1 MAGSITV
8 EHDSR
13 GAEIVVLAGE
23 IDLGDQEAF
32 QEAVDRAWTLA
43 PAIIIDL
50 SQATFFDSAILMVI
64 MQALRRAEA
73 SDRETLTLVVP
84 LRSHANRLL
93 ILSGFT
99 QLLMPVA
106 ETRDEIFQAWEQDA
120 GQ

>member
-1 MAGSITV
+1 MGGSITV

-13 GAEIVVLAGE
+13 GAEIVVLVGE
-23 IDLGDQEAF
+23 IDLGDQDTF
-32 QEAVDRAWTLA
+32 QEAIDRAWALG

-50 SQATFFDSAILMVI
+50 SEATFFDSTILMVI
-64 MQALRRAEA
+64 MQAMRRAET
-73 SDRETLTLVVP
+73 SDRETLALVVP

-93 ILSGFT
+93 VLSGFT

-106 ETRDEIFQAWEQDA
+106 ETRDEIVGAWEQEA

>member
-1 MAGSITV
+1 MAGSISV

-13 GAEIVVLAGE
+13 GAEIVVLVGE
-23 IDLGDQEAF
+23 IDLGDQDAF

-50 SQATFFDSAILMVI
+50 SQATFFDSTILMVI

-73 SDRETLTLVVP
+73 SDRETLMLVVP

-93 ILSGFT
+93 VLSGFT
-99 QLLMPVA
+99 QLLMPIA
-106 ETRDEIFQAWEQDA
+106 ETRDEIFRAWEQDA

>member
-1 MAGSITV
+1 MGGSITV

-13 GAEIVVLAGE
+13 GAAIVVLAGE

-32 QEAVDRAWTLA
+32 QEAVDRAWTLE

-50 SQATFFDSAILMVI
+50 AEATFFDSTILMVI
-64 MQALRRAEA
+64 MQALRRADS
-73 SDRETLTLVVP
+73 SDRETVALIVP

-93 ILSGFT
+93 VLSGFT
-99 QLLMPVA
+99 QLLMPIA
-106 ETRDEIFQAWEQDA
+106 ETRDEVFRTWEPHA